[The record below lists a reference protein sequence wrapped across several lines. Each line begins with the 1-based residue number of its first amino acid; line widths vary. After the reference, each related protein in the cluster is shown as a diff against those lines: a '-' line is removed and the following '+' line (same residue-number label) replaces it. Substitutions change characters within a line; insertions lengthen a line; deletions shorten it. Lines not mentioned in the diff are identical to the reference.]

1 MKAEVKDSRF
11 AQTFA
16 QGNLYRLLIRGRTG
30 KKNPRLAMPFLNP
43 EARVAKTMSRPG
55 YHTFDDGNL
64 KDIE

>member
-1 MKAEVKDSRF
+1 LPRETSTGCSSGAAS
-11 AQTFA
+11 
-16 QGNLYRLLIRGRTG
+16 G